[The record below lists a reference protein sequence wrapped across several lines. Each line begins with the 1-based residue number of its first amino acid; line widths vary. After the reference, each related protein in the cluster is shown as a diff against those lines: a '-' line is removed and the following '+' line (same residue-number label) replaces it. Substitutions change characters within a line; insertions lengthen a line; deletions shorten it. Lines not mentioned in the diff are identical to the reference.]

1 MIPNSKF
8 KLVQKIIRAAW
19 WVLVILLALVLVRV
33 IGAKMQGKV
42 PSVFGYSFVHIISG
56 SMEDEIP
63 RGSYILLK
71 NVDASEVGKDDI
83 ICFYSS
89 DPQIYGLPNTHRV
102 VEDPIVTD
110 EGIEFVTRGDANA
123 GNDKYHAKGERLVG
137 VYVKT
142 MDTLTSFSELLSGKT
157 MIFVI
162 IGLQFGI
169 FALVAC
175 GMARSV
181 REKAQAEQE
190 NESEGTP
197 KES

>member
-19 WVLVILLALVLVRV
+19 WVLVILLVLLLVQV

-71 NVDASEVGKDDI
+71 NVDASEVEKDDI

-102 VEDPIVTD
+102 VENPIVT
-110 EGIEFVTRGDANA
+110 EQGIEFVTRGDANA
-123 GNDKYHAKGERLVG
+123 GNDKYHAMGDRLVG

-142 MDTLTSFSELLSGKT
+142 LDTLTSFSEFLSGKT

-175 GMARSV
+175 GMVRSV
-181 REKAQAEQE
+181 REKEKT
-190 NESEGTP
+190 NRESEGEQAP